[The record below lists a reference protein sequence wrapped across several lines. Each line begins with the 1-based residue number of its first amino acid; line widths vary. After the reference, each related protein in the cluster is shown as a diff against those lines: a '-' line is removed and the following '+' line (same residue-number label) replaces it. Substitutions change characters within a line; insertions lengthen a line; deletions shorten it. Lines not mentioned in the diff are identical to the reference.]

1 MPPPPNRR
9 RIGSGKILLL
19 GVVGVGCLLAGLLFL
34 FYRSHLPP
42 LPAKGEEITGEL
54 KPGES
59 LSGSLQ
65 SKGLPP
71 PLVSSLVQVLRPL
84 FDFRRS
90 LPGDRY
96 RLLRDGK
103 GEIVSFTYHSSPLE
117 CYEVKRVNDRLEA
130 ERKVLATHT
139 RTALLE
145 GQVEASLFDAMEE
158 IGERAELAMDFARIF
173 LWDIDFHTDPR
184 AGDRFRMIVEKLY
197 LDGEFVKY
205 GNILIA
211 QYENQ
216 GQRFTAIRFR
226 DGKGKEGYFNPE
238 GKSMKKALLRSPLQF
253 NRITSRFT
261 RSRLHPILG
270 GYRPHLAVDYKAP
283 VGTPVWAVA
292 DGWVSS
298 CGWSG
303 GGGNSIALRH
313 RMGYSTFYSH
323 LSRFARGIRRG
334 APVKQGQIIGYV
346 GSTGL
351 ATGPHL
357 DYRIKKDGRPLNPL
371 QKINLPGVPVAKT
384 DQAEFFRLRNELMEQ
399 LTAGRLGE
407 EPEEPPTI
415 LPL

>member
-9 RIGSGKILLL
+9 RISSGKIAVLSFLM
-19 GVVGVGCLLAGLLFL
+19 VGCLLAGFLF
-34 FYRSHLPP
+34 FYRSHLLP
-42 LPAKGEEITGEL
+42 LPAKKEVITGEL
-54 KPGES
+54 NPGES
-59 LSGSLQ
+59 LSASLQ
-65 SKGLPP
+65 MKGLPP
-71 PLVSSLVQVLRPL
+71 PLVSSLIQALRPV

-96 RLLRDGK
+96 HLVRNGK
-103 GEIVSFTYHSSPLE
+103 GEVVSFTYQSGPLD
-117 CYEVKRVNDRLEA
+117 CYEVKRVKDRLEA
-130 ERKVLATHT
+130 KKRVFATKA
-139 RTALLE
+139 RRVLLE

-158 IGERAELAMDFARIF
+158 IGEQAELAMDFARIF
-173 LWDIDFHTDPR
+173 LWDIDFNTDPR

-205 GNILIA
+205 GKILIA
-211 QYENQ
+211 QYQNQ
-216 GQRFTAIRFR
+216 GQLFSGIYYR
-226 DGKGKEGYFNPE
+226 DGQGKEDYYTPE
-238 GKSMKKALLRSPLQF
+238 GKSVRKALLRSPLQF

-261 RSRLHPILG
+261 RSRLHPVLG

-283 VGTPVWAVA
+283 TGTPVWAVA

-313 RMGYSTFYSH
+313 RMGFSTFYSH

-351 ATGPHL
+351 ATGSHL
-357 DYRIKKDGRPLNPL
+357 DYRIQKDGRFINPL
-371 QKINLPGVPVAKT
+371 QKINLPGVPVART
-384 DQAEFFRLRNELMEQ
+384 DQAEFFRVKDELMEQ
-399 LTAGRLGE
+399 LREGSLREASEGPLD
-407 EPEEPPTI
+407 I
-415 LPL
+415 LFL